1 MPQIVDVIGY
11 GKIEFPDGMS
21 KTDMADALKKLPPK
35 ETTIKEPEKK
45 KVEVSEADM
54 KAKANPFANEETIYD
69 PVSGAPIG
77 TGAPVGATLLS
88 GATGVLKP
96 MAGALQLLGINKPAQ
111 TLEGISKTSKDI
123 GGTPAS
129 IAEFGGELASPLP
142 LKAGALA
149 GKLMSKT
156 PLGKSVMATTG
167 AQGAIQGLLSP
178 TETTPDMS
186 YTDVLSEKAKQA
198 GLGAGLGALA
208 GKGTQM
214 LLSPKVSPE
223 MQKLKDMGM
232 TQFTPGQLMS
242 DIPLV
247 GKGIQKME
255 QELTSL
261 PLSGSIIQ
269 SGLERTAQQFNRG
282 VANKIL
288 EPIGEVLPKN
298 IKPGNEMMSYL
309 ANKVDDSYRGLEN
322 KISLS
327 NVTNPKTKESTMDF
341 FIKKYTDAA
350 MDKPIEHQ
358 RLILDEFKNALLD
371 NFQRK
376 GTISGAEFR
385 QAEKALGGKAKAY
398 MSNPATQDVGFALRN
413 LQDALRNELA
423 IQNPVVGNE
432 LRASHEMFKR
442 YLRAERAAA
451 YRGSQE
457 GVFGPSQFRSA
468 TETLAGR
475 RGTAT
480 GQGMFMPESQAA
492 TSVLG
497 KTMPDS
503 GTAGRLMTPA
513 ALGRTMGLG
522 AAEGGANLATLGAP
536 LATTG
541 MLYNPLSMYL
551 MTKLATSRPGALQQ
565 ASPYAAPM
573 AARAAAI
580 GANQ

>member
-1 MPQIVDVIGY
+1 MTQVVDVIGY

-21 KTDMADALKKLPPK
+21 KADMADALKKLPPK
-35 ETTIKEPEKK
+35 EEPKPQPK

-54 KAKANPFANEETIYD
+54 RARANPFADESTVYD

-77 TGAPVGATLLS
+77 TGAGVGSTLLA

-96 MAGALQLLGINKPAQ
+96 IAGALQFAGINKPAQ
-111 TLEGISKTSKDI
+111 QLEEVSQATKQI

-129 IAEFGGELASPLP
+129 VAEFGGELASPLP
-142 LKAGALA
+142 MKAGSLV
-149 GKLMSKT
+149 GKLMGRT
-156 PLGKSVMATTG
+156 PLAKSVMAQTG
-167 AQGAIQGLLSP
+167 AQGAVQGMLTP
-178 TETTPDMS
+178 TEVTPDMS
-186 YTDVLSEKAKQA
+186 YADMLTEKAKQ
-198 GLGAGLGALA
+198 GALGLAFGSAA

-214 LLSPKVSPE
+214 LLNPKTSPS
-223 MQKLKDMGM
+223 MQVLKDMGM

-247 GKGIQKME
+247 GRGIQKME

-261 PLSGSIIQ
+261 PFAGSIIQ
-269 SGLERTAQQFNRG
+269 SGLERTGQQFNRG

-288 EPIGEVLPKN
+288 EPIGEVLPQG
-298 IKPGNEMMSYL
+298 IKPGNEMMGYL
-309 ANKVDDSYRGLEN
+309 ANKVDDAYRGLES
-322 KISLS
+322 KIKLS
-327 NVTNPKTKESTMDF
+327 NFTDPKTKQSTTDF
-341 FIKKYTDAA
+341 LLKKYIDEAA
-350 MDKPIEHQ
+350 DKPIEHQ

-376 GTISGAEFR
+376 GSLSGAEFR

-398 MSNPATQDVGFALRN
+398 MANPATQDVGFALRN
-413 LQDALRNELA
+413 LQDALRNELS

-451 YRGSQE
+451 YRGAQE
-457 GVFGPSQFRSA
+457 GVFSPSQFKSA

-497 KTMPDS
+497 RTAPDS

-513 ALGRTMGLG
+513 MLGKTLGLG
-522 AAEGGANLATLGAP
+522 AAEGGMNLATMGVP
-536 LATTG
+536 LATAG
-541 MLYNPLSMYL
+541 MLYNPLAMKL
-551 MTKLATSRPGALQQ
+551 MTQLATSRPSALKQ
-565 ASPYAAPM
+565 AAPYAAP
-573 AARAAAI
+573 AAAKAAAL
-580 GANQ
+580 GATE